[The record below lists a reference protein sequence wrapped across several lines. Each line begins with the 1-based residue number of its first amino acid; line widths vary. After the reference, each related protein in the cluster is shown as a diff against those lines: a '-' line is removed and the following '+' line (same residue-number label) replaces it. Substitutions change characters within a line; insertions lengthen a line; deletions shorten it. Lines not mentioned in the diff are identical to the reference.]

1 MKFLQLFEQAKALQQ
16 QVQQEL
22 DSVEVEAS
30 AGGGLVRVRMSGRK
44 TVTALSI
51 DPELFS
57 EGDRAMVEDLVRA
70 AVNDAS
76 RQVDE
81 ALKQRMGAL
90 GGGLLPGLG

>member
-16 QVQQEL
+16 KLQEEL

-30 AGGGLVRVRMSGRK
+30 AGGGLVRVKMSGHK

-51 DPELFS
+51 DPGLFS

-81 ALKQRMGAL
+81 ALKKRMGSM

>member
-1 MKFLQLFEQAKALQQ
+1 MKFLELFEQAKALQEK
-16 QVQQEL
+16 VQQEL

-30 AGGGLVRVRMSGRK
+30 AGGGLVRVRMSGHK

-51 DPELFS
+51 DPGLFS

-81 ALKQRMGAL
+81 TLKQRMGAL

>member
-16 QVQQEL
+16 KVQQEL

-30 AGGGLVRVRMSGRK
+30 AGGGLVCVRMSGHK

-57 EGDRAMVEDLVRA
+57 DGDRAMVEDLVRA

-81 ALKQRMGAL
+81 TLKQRMGAL

>member
-1 MKFLQLFEQAKALQQ
+1 MKLLQLFEQAKDLQQ
-16 QVQQEL
+16 KVQQEL

-30 AGGGLVRVRMSGRK
+30 AGGGLVRVQMSGRK

-51 DPELFS
+51 DPGFFS

-81 ALKQRMGAL
+81 ALKKRMGSL
-90 GGGLLPGLG
+90 GSGLLPGLG